1 MAEQVSPEIHYSE
14 VFVRVN
20 DPDEVWDLY
29 MDNKSRAIEADFG
42 NQPSAGEVAR
52 EVNLGV
58 KLLIPNTGLD
68 DFRAQMIDVGG
79 GLWDVDVVDEY
90 SIGAPKPR
98 IAFELPA
105 GPVPGARVEG

>member
-1 MAEQVSPEIHYSE
+1 
-14 VFVRVN
+14 
-20 DPDEVWDLY
+20 
-29 MDNKSRAIEADFG
+29 
-42 NQPSAGEVAR
+42 
-52 EVNLGV
+52 
-58 KLLIPNTGLD
+58 LLIPNTGLD